1 MIETF
6 KKVFNLDFYG
16 QTTAPVNPPAG
27 SARMFYDSATDAI
40 VVIDSTGKNLLAS
53 GTFAGTRAI
62 AEVQVASVIDF
73 YGQQAAPE
81 NPSTGLARAYYD
93 SVTDD
98 FAVIDSQGT
107 VLLGTG
113 SSLSGHEVDVSGKV
127 HILDFLG
134 LTSAPSNPPAGF
146 ARMYYNSQAG
156 TFNVI
161 DSTGKSLLNAT
172 PPPPSVE
179 FIASIEAI
187 VDGTNSVTGAS
198 GGASHINTTGATLI
212 VAVIRANGTDPTIE
226 DSASNTWNYGTSYN
240 NGSACRVRIGWVSNP
255 ITSTTHTFTS
265 VGSESSTDV
274 FAFSGGTGWVLDVE
288 DGAGTEGNN
297 FTPSITPSATGEII
311 VAGIGSNNSQ
321 CTGTVNNGFEGGQ
334 GVGAGNALP
343 QNFNDSDELGMGAY
357 LIDVAADSINATF
370 TTTPTNSDW
379 NQVIAAF
386 KPA

>member
-27 SARMFYDSATDAI
+27 SARMFYDSATGAI

-113 SSLSGHEVDVSGKV
+113 SSLSGHEVEVSGKV

-146 ARMYYNSQAG
+146 ARMYYNSQAD

-161 DSTGKSLLNAT
+161 DSTGKSLLTAVPPPT
-172 PPPPSVE
+172 PPV

-187 VDGTNSVTGAS
+187 SGTNSITGQT
-198 GGASHINTTGATLI
+198 GGASTIDTTGATLL
-212 VAVIRANGTDPTIE
+212 VACVRANGSTPTIT
-226 DSASNTWNYGTSYN
+226 DSAGNTWVYGTEFINDGSICHMRVAYVVN
-240 NGSACRVRIGWVSNP
+240 PVTSATHSFTPSAAEGSADI
-255 ITSTTHTFTS
+255 
-265 VGSESSTDV
+265 
-274 FAFSGGTGWVLDVE
+274 FAFSGGSGWVLDTE
-288 DGAGTEGNN
+288 AGGGATGTST
-297 FTPSITPSATGEII
+297 TPSITPAGINEVI
-311 VAGIGSNNSQ
+311 VVSIGSNAGETS
-321 CTGTVNNGFEGGQ
+321 GTVNNGFTGGQ
-334 GVGAGNALP
+334 GVGAGDALP
-343 QNFNDSDELGMGAY
+343 QKLSGSPEVGMGAY
-357 LIDVAADSINATF
+357 LIYTSASAINAEF
-370 TTTPTNSDW
+370 TASPNNSDF
-379 NQVIAAF
+379 NPLIAAF
-386 KPA
+386 KTS